1 MFKCT
6 VFCSAM
12 VERKVGEGMTVQRE
26 WDLHSQKYYRFVVM
40 LWASVEC
47 GNNHAL
53 FILALVK
60 SQPNLYSMYL
70 M

>member
-1 MFKCT
+1 
-6 VFCSAM
+6 
-12 VERKVGEGMTVQRE
+12 VGEGMTVQRE